1 MINENDRQQK
11 YNKSVMVIFGATG
24 DLTHK
29 KLMPALYNLLKR
41 NLLPEGFRIIA
52 VGRREKTSE
61 SYMQEIEES
70 IKNNIYGDIK
80 PEICEALAKS
90 VTYHRQDFAE
100 DEGYTKLKKAIGEK
114 ANVMYY
120 LAVAPQA
127 FEVIIGKLHQHNMH
141 MNHDGWRRVVIEK
154 PFGADLKTAEYLNE
168 KINAVF
174 PEKDIYR
181 IDHYLGKEML
191 QNIIILRFANAIFEP
206 IWNKNYIDNIQ
217 ITSSE
222 DIGVGA
228 RGGYYEH
235 SGALRDMLQN
245 HLLQLLSLTVMEP
258 PRSLSESDIRI
269 EKLKVLR
276 SLNDRLDSIETV
288 RGQYGAGLV
297 NGKAIPA
304 YREQE
309 KISPQSDVE
318 TFVAT
323 KMYLNTGRWQGVP
336 IYIRTGKALKE
347 KTTEVVIEFKETP
360 YSHYFPE
367 QTLKPNLL
375 VIKIQPEEGMVVRFC
390 AKNPGALNQVVPVG
404 MDFCQNCQT
413 GVNSPEAYERLLH
426 DVIRG
431 DATLFTRWEEVEAS
445 WIFADRIKAEWDKQ
459 RPDFPNYTP
468 GSWGPKAA
476 DELLAKD
483 SRRWWVSQTGE
494 I

>member
-1 MINENDRQQK
+1 M
-11 YNKSVMVIFGATG
+11 
-24 DLTHK
+24 
-29 KLMPALYNLLKR
+29 
-41 NLLPEGFRIIA
+41 
-52 VGRREKTSE
+52 
-61 SYMQEIEES
+61 
-70 IKNNIYGDIK
+70 
-80 PEICEALAKS
+80 
-90 VTYHRQDFAE
+90 
-100 DEGYTKLKKAIGEK
+100 
-114 ANVMYY
+114 
-120 LAVAPQA
+120 
-127 FEVIIGKLHQHNMH
+127 
-141 MNHDGWRRVVIEK
+141 VIEK
-154 PFGADLKTAEYLNE
+154 PFGEDLKTAEYLNE

-222 DIGVGA
+222 EIGVGA

-235 SGALRDMLQN
+235 SGALRDMIQN

-258 PRSLSESDIRI
+258 PRSLSERDIRI

-288 RGQYGAGLV
+288 RGQYSAGKV
-297 NGKAIPA
+297 RGKDIPA

-309 KISPQSDVE
+309 KVDPNSMVE

-360 YSHYFPE
+360 YSHYFPS

-413 GVNSPEAYERLLH
+413 GVNSPEAYERLLF
-426 DVIRG
+426 DVMRG

-445 WIFADRIKAEWDKQ
+445 WIFADRIKSEWDKET
-459 RPDFPNYTP
+459 PSFPNYAP
-468 GSWGPKAA
+468 GSWGPKEAE
-476 DELLAKD
+476 ELLAKD
-483 SRRWWVSQTGE
+483 GKRWWVNQTGE

>member
-1 MINENDRQQK
+1 MKTEEMKKQNRRT
-11 YNKSVMVIFGATG
+11 VMVIFGATG

-41 NLLPEGFRIIA
+41 DLLPEDFHVIA
-52 VGRREKTSE
+52 VGRQEKTSE
-61 SYMQEIEES
+61 SYRQEISQS
-70 IKNNIYGDIK
+70 IADNIYGELK
-80 PEICEALAKS
+80 PELFGALAEKT
-90 VTYHRQDFAE
+90 VYHRQDFSE
-100 DEGYTKLKKAIGEK
+100 DAGYTKLKEIIGED
-114 ANVMYY
+114 ADVMYY

-127 FEVIIGKLHQHNMH
+127 FEVIIGKLGEHGMQA
-141 MNHDGWRRVVIEK
+141 HDSGFRRVVIEK

-222 DIGVGA
+222 DIGVGS

-258 PRSLSESDIRI
+258 PRSLSEDDIRI

-288 RGQYGAGLV
+288 RGQYGAGEI
-297 NGKAIPA
+297 NGKTIAA
-304 YREQE
+304 YRDQE
-309 KISPQSDVE
+309 KVDAESDVE

-347 KTTEVVIEFKETP
+347 KTTEVVIELKETP
-360 YSHYFPE
+360 YSHYFPD

-390 AKNPGALNQVVPVG
+390 AKSPGALNQVVPVG

-426 DVIRG
+426 DVMRG

-459 RPDFPNYTP
+459 KPDFPNYAP

-476 DELLAKD
+476 DELLRKD
-483 SRRWWVSQTGE
+483 GRRWWVSQTGE

>member
-1 MINENDRQQK
+1 MKTNNETQK
-11 YNKSVMVIFGATG
+11 NIKTVMVIFGATG

-41 NLLPEGFRIIA
+41 QLLPENFQVIG
-52 VGRREKTSE
+52 VGRRAKTSQE
-61 SYMQEIEES
+61 YTLEIEKS
-70 IKNNIYGDIK
+70 IQASLADDIVADVFS
-80 PEICEALAKS
+80 ALAEKVS
-90 VTYHRQDFAE
+90 YLHQDFGK
-100 DEGYTKLKKAIGEK
+100 DECYTELKDIIGDR
-114 ANVMYY
+114 ANVVYY
-120 LAVAPQA
+120 LAVPPQA
-127 FEVIIGKLHQHNMH
+127 FEVIIGKLQAHHMHTHQE
-141 MNHDGWRRVVIEK
+141 GYRRAVIEK
-154 PFGADLKTAEYLNE
+154 PFGADLSTAEYLNE

-174 PEKDIYR
+174 PEEDIYR

-222 DIGVGA
+222 EIGVGS
-228 RGGYYEH
+228 RGGYYEN
-235 SGALRDMLQN
+235 SGALRDMMQN

-258 PRSLSESDIRI
+258 PRSLSENDIRI

-288 RGQYGAGLV
+288 RGQYGAGTV
-297 NGKAIPA
+297 HGKAIPA
-304 YREQE
+304 YRGQE
-309 KISPQSDVE
+309 KVDPNSEVE
-318 TFVAT
+318 TFVAA

-360 YSHYFPE
+360 YSHYFP
-367 QTLKPNLL
+367 QKTLKPNLL
-375 VIKIQPEEGMVVRFC
+375 VIRIQPDEGMLVRFC
-390 AKNPGALNQVVPVG
+390 AKQPGELDKVVPVS

-426 DVIRG
+426 DLMHG

-445 WIFADRIKAEWDKQ
+445 WIFADRIKAEWGKTT
-459 RPDFPNYTP
+459 PDFPNYTP
-468 GSWGPKAA
+468 GDWGPKQA
-476 DELLAKD
+476 EEMLAKD
-483 SRRWWVSQTGE
+483 GRRWWVSQTGE
-494 I
+494 L